1 MENKNRPRLILKL
14 GRGGRGKG
22 MEVLVDQRKVQL
34 ETSTVRNLEEVL
46 FKLMA
51 DEIKK
56 ENIITAVIVNGQI
69 YSEKVPHD
77 ASRVPIQD
85 IRTLEIQT
93 MSTEEV
99 AWHFLIQSAKQIDR
113 LIENARSVAELFRI
127 ADEGEANEEYASFL
141 ESLRLFLQMVNE
153 TQAILNLPLNRIPF
167 QGEPVE
173 KKIQGLSAL
182 IDRMHQVQ
190 KDEDWVMLADLLEY
204 ELVPALDEWKLIL
217 SVLQAKKEN

>member
-1 MENKNRPRLILKL
+1 MILKL

-46 FKLMA
+46 FKIMA
-51 DEIKK
+51 DEIKG

-77 ASRVPIQD
+77 ASRVPIKD
-85 IRTLEIQT
+85 IQTLEIQT

-153 TQAILNLPLNRIPF
+153 TQAILHLPLNRIPF

>member
-1 MENKNRPRLILKL
+1 LILKL

-46 FKLMA
+46 FKIMA
-51 DEIKK
+51 DEIKG

-77 ASRVPIQD
+77 ASRVPIKD
-85 IRTLEIQT
+85 IQTLEIQT

-153 TQAILNLPLNRIPF
+153 TQAILHLPLNRIPF

>member
-1 MENKNRPRLILKL
+1 
-14 GRGGRGKG
+14 

-46 FKLMA
+46 FKIMA
-51 DEIKK
+51 DEIKG

-77 ASRVPIQD
+77 ASRVPIKD
-85 IRTLEIQT
+85 IQTLEIQT

-153 TQAILNLPLNRIPF
+153 TQAILHLPLNRIPF